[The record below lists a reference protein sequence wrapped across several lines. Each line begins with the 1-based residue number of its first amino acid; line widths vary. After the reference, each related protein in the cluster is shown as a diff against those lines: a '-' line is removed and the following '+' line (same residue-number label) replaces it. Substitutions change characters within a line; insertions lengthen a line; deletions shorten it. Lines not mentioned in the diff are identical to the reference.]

1 MPSKD
6 LSTTASISSDPPL
19 ERVIERGILLAV
31 LLFLV
36 PGVIGWYGISNS
48 KVTDSGA
55 GYDLTVDFPD
65 MTRAGLSSPWEA
77 VVSHA
82 GGFDGPITLA
92 VSRSYFEL
100 FDLNGF
106 YPDAAATTTDGDR
119 LLLEFDPPEGD
130 ALKIHL
136 DFRAQPDLHAGGSAT
151 TALLVD
157 GTEVASVEYD
167 TRMMP

>member
-19 ERVIERGILLAV
+19 ETVIERVILVAV

-36 PGVIGWYGISNS
+36 PGVLGWYGISTS
-48 KVTDSGA
+48 RVTDSGS

-65 MTRAGLSSPWEA
+65 TTRAGLSSPWEA
-77 VVSHA
+77 VVSHP
-82 GGFDGPITLA
+82 GGFDRPVTLA

-106 YPDAAATTTDGDR
+106 YPDAAATTTQGDR

-130 ALKIHL
+130 TLKVHL

-157 GTEVASVEYD
+157 GAEVASVEYD
-167 TRMMP
+167 TRLMP